1 MFSRQFPLVITS
13 RPYIP
18 SSNSN
23 ENHLRAIFIEYIDKA
38 KCRLYLSRV
47 LTYPTWRWMVEKSK
61 WAKLFHVMGGD
72 GALPW
77 NLPCHAISYH
87 IAFSGSLSTQAQAF
101 KISVGP
107 YHILYATQVRL
118 EDGGFMVIGSR
129 KSYNYELVMSDGRA
143 KGLAMY
149 SAFISETSDLDEN
162 NLYYPFVHLLPDGN
176 LFIFANSRSIL
187 FNLFRNKVIKEFPRL
202 LGGSR
207 NYPASGMSALLPI
220 RLNHKTNNHNV
231 QVQVVVVCGGAKPKA
246 YRLADPERKDRI
258 LMNALRDCGRLV
270 VSDPN
275 PKWMREN
282 MPSRRVMGDMLH
294 AAVSNYHP
302 VLFSPDMTG
311 KDQFRVL
318 TRVCSV

>member
-1 MFSRQFPLVITS
+1 M
-13 RPYIP
+13 
-18 SSNSN
+18 
-23 ENHLRAIFIEYIDKA
+23 
-38 KCRLYLSRV
+38 
-47 LTYPTWRWMVEKSK
+47 
-61 WAKLFHVMGGD
+61 
-72 GALPW
+72 
-77 NLPCHAISYH
+77 
-87 IAFSGSLSTQAQAF
+87 QAQAF

-107 YHILYATQVRL
+107 YHIMYATQVRL

-162 NLYYPFVHLLPDGN
+162 NL
-176 LFIFANSRSIL
+176 RSIL

-220 RLNHKTNNHNV
+220 RLNHKTNDHNV

-270 VSDPN
+270 VSNPN

-294 AAVSNYHP
+294 AAVPNYHP
-302 VLFSPDMTG
+302 VLFSPDKTG